1 MSPNIALR
9 FPPSKRSFFMLFSSC
24 GNTGELQS
32 NKTSKRCEVSIFHKI
47 TSRTYKYVP
56 HYVANFSQTPKL
68 IGRIRSHHFSWESY
82 FKFSTC
88 LLRLSDSS
96 LSNHSPLHR
105 SEGFAKEWKGFAG
118 MVNGLP
124 VKKITPYWLQDLNLS
139 KFAFAFVSKVCFLV
153 KDGPF
158 VTLSQAVRFE
168 HCKGHQEQRPGVL
181 HFSRVC
187 I

>member
-1 MSPNIALR
+1 METPVSCSQTRPQNVVRCQSSTKLHQEPTNTYHTVVPISPNSQTNNWKDKIL
-9 FPPSKRSFFMLFSSC
+9 SFFM
-24 GNTGELQS
+24 G
-32 NKTSKRCEVSIFHKI
+32 II
-47 TSRTYKYVP
+47 
-56 HYVANFSQTPKL
+56 
-68 IGRIRSHHFSWESY
+68 
-82 FKFSTC
+82 FSTC
-88 LLRLSDSS
+88 LGRLSDSS

-139 KFAFAFVSKVCFLV
+139 KIAFAFVSKVCFLV

-181 HFSRVC
+181 HCSRVC